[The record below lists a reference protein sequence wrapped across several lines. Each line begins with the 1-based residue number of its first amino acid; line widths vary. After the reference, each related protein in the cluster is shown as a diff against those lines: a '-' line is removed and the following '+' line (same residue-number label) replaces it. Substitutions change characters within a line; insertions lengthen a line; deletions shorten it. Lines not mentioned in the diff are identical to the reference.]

1 MRRFSAVAA
10 LSQVSALRVRQ
21 AIRMPA
27 ARGYHNI
34 SVEQG
39 DNGVA
44 HLSLDREYGKNAL
57 SMEMVTEIDEAVKKL
72 AADSTVKTLIVSSAV
87 ENVFC
92 AGADLKERVSMTNEE
107 VEAFVTKLRDS
118 FQGLASTPFPTIAVI
133 EGAALGGG
141 LELALACDIRVAG
154 TNAILGLPE
163 TALGIIPGA
172 GGTQRLPR
180 LVGVGKA
187 KELILTATRLNG
199 RAAFEIGLVNHC
211 VEAGDALITAEGIA
225 LSIVK
230 NAPIALRMA
239 KLAVDKGVG
248 LDLAAGLEVEG
259 ICYGQVVGTDDR
271 REGIASFVQKRKPVY
286 KGR

>member
-1 MRRFSAVAA
+1 
-10 LSQVSALRVRQ
+10 
-21 AIRMPA
+21 
-27 ARGYHNI
+27 
-34 SVEQG
+34 
-39 DNGVA
+39 
-44 HLSLDREYGKNAL
+44 LDREHGKNAL
-57 SMEMVTEIDEAVKKL
+57 CAEMVDEISEAIRKL
-72 AADSTVKTLIVSSAV
+72 SADTTVKTLLISSTS

-92 AGADLKERVSMTNEE
+92 AGADLKERITMSNEE
-107 VEAFVTKLRDS
+107 VVAFVSKLRGT
-118 FQGLASTPFPTIAVI
+118 FQAIATTPFPTIAVI

-154 TNAILGLPE
+154 ANAILGLPE

-187 KELILTATRLNG
+187 KELILTAARLNG
-199 RAAFEIGLVNHC
+199 RAAAEIGMVNHC

-230 NAPIALRMA
+230 NAPIAVRMA
-239 KLAVDKGVG
+239 KLAVDTGVG
-248 LDLAAGLEVEG
+248 MDMAGGLEVEG
-259 ICYGQVVGTDDR
+259 ICYGQVVDTDDR
-271 REGIASFVQKRKPVY
+271 REGMSSFVEKRRPIY